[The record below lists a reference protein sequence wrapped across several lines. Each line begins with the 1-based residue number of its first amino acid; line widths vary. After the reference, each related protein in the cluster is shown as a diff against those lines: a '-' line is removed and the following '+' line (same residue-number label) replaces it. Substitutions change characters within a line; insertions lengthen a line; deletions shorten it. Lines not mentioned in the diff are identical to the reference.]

1 MDRRMP
7 TVAEQV
13 QLARDAVA
21 YLTQYMP
28 TDSSGE
34 AYAVAYRSM
43 DGVGWLQDQSRAGI
57 AALAAS
63 CWRLGVQPY
72 AEFSP
77 DDLDAAEQHR
87 AHPESFPGKAQ
98 DAH

>member
-1 MDRRMP
+1 MERRRKP

-21 YLTQYMP
+21 YLTQHVP
-28 TDSSGE
+28 QGDTGQ
-34 AYAVAYRSM
+34 AYAIAYRSM
-43 DGVGWLQDQSRAGI
+43 DQVPWLEDQSRAGI

-72 AEFSP
+72 AEFST

-87 AHPESFPGKAQ
+87 NHPEP
-98 DAH
+98 